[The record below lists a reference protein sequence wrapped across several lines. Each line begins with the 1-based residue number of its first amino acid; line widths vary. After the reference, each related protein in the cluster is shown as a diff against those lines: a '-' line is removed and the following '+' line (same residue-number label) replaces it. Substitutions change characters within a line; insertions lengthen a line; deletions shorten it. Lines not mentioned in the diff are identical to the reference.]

1 MVNGIVVDAVWDVNW
16 VTWQCPWER
25 EMGSL
30 DRVVGGG
37 AWPSEEV
44 TLAPSP
50 EESAMHIARSKIGD
64 VICRAQCKVFFT
76 QKLLRSS
83 RQELKAEHKAK
94 HRAFPS
100 RMGGEGP

>member
-37 AWPSEEV
+37 VA
-44 TLAPSP
+44 L
-50 EESAMHIARSKIGD
+50 
-64 VICRAQCKVFFT
+64 
-76 QKLLRSS
+76 
-83 RQELKAEHKAK
+83 
-94 HRAFPS
+94 
-100 RMGGEGP
+100 